1 MTFRK
6 SRNYDVINVLIY
18 SEQEMEKS
26 PSQALKPPVDV
37 GKGPVGLEMT
47 KETLQDSEEQ
57 SFCMFGKTL
66 SRQDTG
72 KRKECQPTSVPKS
85 QEW

>member
-18 SEQEMEKS
+18 SEQEMEKAL
-26 PSQALKPPVDV
+26 SQALKPPGDV

-47 KETLQDSEEQ
+47 K
-57 SFCMFGKTL
+57 KTIWG
-66 SRQDTG
+66 SQGWMTG
-72 KRKECQPTSVPKS
+72 LRRAELLHVW
-85 QEW
+85 EDMI